1 MDLTRLELNIWILF
15 ESQGPMPSQVYT
27 CFNSCCK
34 LCFGL
39 NLKLLSING
48 KLYRSLLSK
57 VRNIVTYLDGIF
69 IVHFVIGERETDS
82 RERIERIQEMK
93 SLYYHTLTIDY
104 II

>member
-1 MDLTRLELNIWILF
+1 MDLIRLELKIRILF

-27 CFNSCCK
+27 CFSSFCK

-93 SLYYHTLTIDY
+93 SLYYHKLTIDY

>member
-1 MDLTRLELNIWILF
+1 MFWF
-15 ESQGPMPSQVYT
+15 ESKV
-27 CFNSCCK
+27 
-34 LCFGL
+34 
-39 NLKLLSING
+39 SING

-93 SLYYHTLTIDY
+93 SLYYHKLTIDY
-104 II
+104 IIWIFIHCYIANLF

>member
-1 MDLTRLELNIWILF
+1 MFWF
-15 ESQGPMPSQVYT
+15 ES
-27 CFNSCCK
+27 
-34 LCFGL
+34 
-39 NLKLLSING
+39 KLLSING

-93 SLYYHTLTIDY
+93 SLYYHKLTIDY